1 MVKHRTVHYSQLP
14 LGTCEL
20 SSFTFTHLVF
30 SQLLLALRQEHY
42 FTVETTRNWSVCF
55 NAITSTRTELE
66 EWKLRASNAQRNA
79 LGLSFSLL
87 PIFTFPK

>member
-1 MVKHRTVHYSQLP
+1 MVGQVMVKHRTVHYSQLP

-42 FTVETTRNWSVCF
+42 FTVETTRN
-55 NAITSTRTELE
+55 
-66 EWKLRASNAQRNA
+66 
-79 LGLSFSLL
+79 
-87 PIFTFPK
+87 